1 MLINSLNSTSN
12 SSHSSTPLSIFP
24 APDFS
29 IIKPGDQVPPQKII
43 QRLEEERKRIDA
55 G

>member
-1 MLINSLNSTSN
+1 MSTDRINSSSN

-29 IIKPGDQVPPQKII
+29 IIKSGDQVPPQKII